1 MQFKILLSIGFI
13 ELVLHCFT
21 AAFSQGTE
29 NSAPKVT
36 ITSPAQ
42 HSAFQWNSIVPY
54 AIRVSDKED
63 GNSEYNEIP
72 ANEVLL
78 MVAYLP
84 DSTHVKKYLSDRS
97 KTDREVLLWMGT
109 STCFNCHAAKAKL
122 IGPSF
127 EQIAQR
133 YTNNST
139 TVDSLAKKIITGSS
153 GTWGDLKNLKMPP
166 HPDLKID
173 QVREIVRWILK
184 NSLDPDQSYFVGI
197 EGAFRTK
204 EKPTREPGKGIYI
217 LTASYTDHGM
227 KGPGGPSDQVIRAGP
242 SDRIIRAGSKQGQHT
257 IVLKNY

>member
-1 MQFKILLSIGFI
+1 MQFRILLSIGFI
-13 ELVLHCFT
+13 GLVLHCFI
-21 AAFSQGTE
+21 AASQGTE

-42 HSAFQWNSIVPY
+42 NSAFQWNSIVPY
-54 AIRVSDKED
+54 AIRISDKED

-84 DSTHVKKYLSDRS
+84 DSTHLKNYLSDRS
-97 KTDREVLLWMGT
+97 KANREVLLWMST

-127 EQIAQR
+127 EQIALR
-133 YTNNST
+133 YANNT
-139 TVDSLAKKIITGSS
+139 ATVDSLAKKIITGSS
-153 GTWGDLKNLKMPP
+153 GSWGDLNLKMPP

-173 QVREIVRWILK
+173 KVREIVHWILK
-184 NSLDPDQSYFVGI
+184 NSSDPDQNYFVGT

-204 EKPTREPGKGIYI
+204 QKREEDHGTGVYV
-217 LTASYTDHGM
+217 LTATYADHGV
-227 KGPGGPSDQVIRAGP
+227 KGSPPSDGVIRAG
-242 SDRIIRAGSKQGQHT
+242 SRQGQH
-257 IVLKNY
+257 IVVLKNYR